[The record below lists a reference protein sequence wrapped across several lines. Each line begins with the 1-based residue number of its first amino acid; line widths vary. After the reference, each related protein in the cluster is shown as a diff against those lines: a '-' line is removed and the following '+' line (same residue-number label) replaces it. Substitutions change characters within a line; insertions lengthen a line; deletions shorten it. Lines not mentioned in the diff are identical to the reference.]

1 MVNDADIQIV
11 IGDTEKLQF
20 EILKNDVP
28 FDLTGY
34 TARFIIALSPDETPI
49 YNIAATNQIDE
60 SVPIETGIIYVKL
73 TAEITSAL
81 IGKYWYSLQLFDS
94 NNERKTF
101 KSGYLTGNYG
111 V

>member
-1 MVNDADIQIV
+1 MVNENDIRIT
-11 IGDTEKLQF
+11 IGDTESLEFQ
-20 EILKNDVP
+20 ILKNDVP

-34 TARFIIALSPDETPI
+34 TAHFIIANSPDETPV
-49 YNIAATNQIDE
+49 YNIVAVNQIDE
-60 SVPIETGIIYVKL
+60 SIPVETGKIFVKL
-73 TAEITSAL
+73 TSAITNEL

-101 KSGYLTGNYG
+101 KSGYLTADYG